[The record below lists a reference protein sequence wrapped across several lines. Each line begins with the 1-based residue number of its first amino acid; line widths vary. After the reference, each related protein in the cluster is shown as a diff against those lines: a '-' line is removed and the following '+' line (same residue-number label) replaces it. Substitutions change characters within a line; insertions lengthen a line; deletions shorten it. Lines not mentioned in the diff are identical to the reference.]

1 MLFSPRRNATN
12 LVSRDKVF
20 WSKVFSEDASAKML
34 DLPLTNGGLRIL
46 ESLDVGEGLELRH
59 QRPGEFIVAERAYPH
74 QISITT
80 YRAAILIDKNLTRK
94 FLISP

>member
-59 QRPGEFIVAERAYPH
+59 QRPGELYSGGVGISLSDKHNNIQSSYPD
-74 QISITT
+74 
-80 YRAAILIDKNLTRK
+80 R
-94 FLISP
+94 